1 MAWWKEQC
9 PGDPVDQ
16 ALLYLMAILSD
27 AGSSITHAI
36 VQRLQLSAVQAASIE
51 WAGGK
56 TSRATKTLLGKDDM
70 RPSQVYRLLMNMPDE
85 VLVLLVATAMANRN
99 GQKIRRLKK
108 RLVRFLKH
116 DRSVTTI
123 VKGEDLKE
131 LGLKPGPHFKTI
143 LERLLNER
151 LDGIVTTKAEERALV
166 LRLAQRSA

>member
-1 MAWWKEQC
+1 
-9 PGDPVDQ
+9 
-16 ALLYLMAILSD
+16 
-27 AGSSITHAI
+27 
-36 VQRLQLSAVQAASIE
+36 
-51 WAGGK
+51 
-56 TSRATKTLLGKDDM
+56 LGKDDM

-85 VLVLLVATAMANRN
+85 VLVLLMATAVANRN
-99 GQKIRRLKK
+99 GQKIRRLRK

-116 DRSVTTI
+116 DRSMTTI